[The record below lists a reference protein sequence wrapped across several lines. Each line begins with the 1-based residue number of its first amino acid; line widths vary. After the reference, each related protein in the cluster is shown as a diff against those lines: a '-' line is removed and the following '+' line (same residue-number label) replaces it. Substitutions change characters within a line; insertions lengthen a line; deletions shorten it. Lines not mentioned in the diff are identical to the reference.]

1 MDFTGLPTIDPNG
14 AELAMSDLVAE
25 LVVGDDDRVGIFGRL
40 ETQSKST
47 EAASWDGAEG
57 GSGTTTI
64 TN

>member
-1 MDFTGLPTIDPNG
+1 
-14 AELAMSDLVAE
+14 MSDLVAK